1 MVKFAYNE
9 GYRCQHS
16 TLRGS
21 AKGGLRFH
29 PDSDE
34 NEVRAL
40 AAWMTIKNAI
50 ANILMAV
57 VKAVSK
63 LILKL

>member
-1 MVKFAYNE
+1 MK

-40 AAWMTIKNAI
+40 AAWMTIKCYRQYP
-50 ANILMAV
+50 LWWW
-57 VKAVSK
+57 
-63 LILKL
+63 